1 MIALLPGEAR
11 AHFPRFMNE
20 MLDLRLSVGRLRQ
33 DRSPGPVHRLAALDY
48 FDSLDPLYV
57 LALDDDERVAG
68 ALRLLPTTGG
78 TMLNDAFAAAL
89 PEGQRIESPLIWE
102 ASRWTLR
109 GVEDPLGQ
117 GPHLDRT
124 IAQLGVSLNE
134 IAEAAA
140 LTHLIAV
147 HDSAVRQLLSLRGC
161 DGELLASLHVDGVE
175 MHAVHYEVGAALDTR
190 FRRLAP
196 DAVLPSVNLADLER
210 RRSGGFQ
217 A

>member
-11 AHFPRFMNE
+11 AHFPRFMDE
-20 MLDLRLSVGRLRQ
+20 MLDLRLSVARSRHGR
-33 DRSPGPVHRLAALDY
+33 SSGPVHRLAALDY

-57 LALDDDERVAG
+57 LALDDNERVAG

-89 PEGQRIESPLIWE
+89 PEGRRIESPLIWE

-109 GVEDPLGQ
+109 GVEDPVRQ
-117 GPHLDRT
+117 APYMDRT
-124 IAQLGVSLNE
+124 IGQLGVALNE

-147 HDSAVRQLLSLRGC
+147 CDSAVHQLLSLRGC
-161 DGELLASLHVDGVE
+161 AGDPLALLRVDGVGT
-175 MHAVHYEVGAALDTR
+175 HVVHYEVGAALDAQ
-190 FRRLAP
+190 FRRLAR
-196 DAVLPSVNLADLER
+196 DAALSSVNLADVER
-210 RRSGGFQ
+210 RRSSGRQ